1 MKQVDVC
8 IIGAGPG
15 GASAAIQLSNL
26 GVKSIVLEKAR
37 FPRDKVCGDAL
48 SGKVLNALR
57 RLDPELEKELLASKK
72 AIGSWGVTFVAP
84 NGKALRVPFSKKDK
98 DLNDPPGFICKRLHF
113 DQMLFERL
121 EKDPNIQVAQEVH
134 LRSAKRENGSIIL
147 EPKGHEPVEA
157 KMVIDASG
165 ANSWFSR
172 NIAGLKNIAAH
183 NCAGV
188 RAYYSG
194 VSGLDEH
201 GFIELHFI
209 KEALPGYFWIFPLP
223 NGGANV
229 GLGMRSDLISKR
241 KMDLKQLM
249 KDVVEKAPAIRDRF
263 ADANLEGP
271 VKGFPLPL
279 GSKRQKLS
287 GDNYLLV
294 GDAAHLIDPFTGE
307 GISNA
312 MISGAYAAEVCE
324 KALKAQDFSADNLKE
339 YDERVYKRL
348 GQELS
353 LSYKMQRLARQPRLF
368 NLVVNKALKN
378 ETLSRTIS
386 SMFDDMDLREE
397 LRKPSFYYKILF
409 G

>member
-1 MKQVDVC
+1 MRQVDVC

-26 GVKSIVLEKAR
+26 GVKSLVLEKAR

-57 RLDPELEKELLASKK
+57 RLDPELEKELLASEH

-98 DLNDPPGFICKRLHF
+98 AINNPPGFICKRLHF

-121 EKDPNIQVAQEVH
+121 EKDPNIQVVQEVD
-134 LRSAKRENGSIIL
+134 LRSTKRQNGSIIL
-147 EPKGHEPVEA
+147 EPKGHEPIEA

-172 NIAGLKNIAAH
+172 NVAGLKNVSAH

-241 KMDLKQLM
+241 KLDLKQLM
-249 KDVVEKAPAIRDRF
+249 KDVIEKAPAIRERF
-263 ADANLEGP
+263 ANAKLEDP
-271 VKGFPLPL
+271 IKGFPLPL

-287 GDNYLLV
+287 GDNYMLV

-312 MISGAYAAEVCE
+312 MISGAYAAEVCG

-397 LRKPSFYYKILF
+397 LRKPSFYYKMLF

>member
-1 MKQVDVC
+1 MD
-8 IIGAGPG
+8 
-15 GASAAIQLSNL
+15 
-26 GVKSIVLEKAR
+26 
-37 FPRDKVCGDAL
+37 
-48 SGKVLNALR
+48 
-57 RLDPELEKELLASKK
+57 
-72 AIGSWGVTFVAP
+72 
-84 NGKALRVPFSKKDK
+84 
-98 DLNDPPGFICKRLHF
+98 
-113 DQMLFERL
+113 
-121 EKDPNIQVAQEVH
+121 
-134 LRSAKRENGSIIL
+134 LRSAHRGSGTIIL
-147 EPKGHEPVEA
+147 EPKGQEPIQA

-172 NIAGLKNIAAH
+172 HFAGLQNLPTH

-194 VSGLDEH
+194 VSGLDED

-229 GLGMRSDLISKR
+229 GLGMRSDLISKQ
-241 KMDLKQLM
+241 KVDLKQLM
-249 KDVVEKAPAIRDRF
+249 KDVIEKAPDIRERF
-263 ADANLEGP
+263 AGAKLEGP
-271 VKGFPLPL
+271 IKGFPLPL

-312 MISGAYAAEVCE
+312 MISGAYAAEVCAN
-324 KALKAQDFSADNLKE
+324 ALNTQDFSADHLKE
-339 YDERVYKRL
+339 YDEKVYKRL

-353 LSYKMQRLARQPRLF
+353 LSYKLQRLAKQPRLF

>member
-1 MKQVDVC
+1 MIQSDVC

-26 GVKSIVLEKAR
+26 GVKSLVLEKAR

-48 SGKVLNALR
+48 SGKVLNALC
-57 RLDPELEKELLASKK
+57 RLDPALEKELLASKK
-72 AIGSWGVTFVAP
+72 ATGSWGVTFIAP

-98 DLNDPPGFICKRLHF
+98 ALNDPPGFICKRLDF

-121 EKDPNIQVAQEVH
+121 EKDPNIEVFQETD
-134 LRSAKRENGSIIL
+134 LRSAKRENGLIIL
-147 EPKGHEPVEA
+147 EPKSHEAVEA
-157 KMVIDASG
+157 KIVIDASG

-172 NIAGLKNIAAH
+172 HIAGLQNIPAH

-194 VSGLDEH
+194 VSGLDEN

-241 KMDLKQLM
+241 KIDLKQLM
-249 KDVVEKAPAIRDRF
+249 KDVVANAPGIKERF
-263 ADANLEGP
+263 AGAQLDGP

-279 GSKRQKLS
+279 GSKRRKLS

-312 MISGAYAAEVCE
+312 MISGAYAAEYCAH
-324 KALKAQDFSADNLKE
+324 ALKEHNYSAGSLSA

-353 LSYKMQRLARQPRLF
+353 LSYKLQRLARQPRLF
-368 NLVVNKALKN
+368 NMVVNKAIKN

-397 LRKPSFYYKILF
+397 LRKPGFYYKILF

>member
-1 MKQVDVC
+1 VTQVDVC

-26 GVKSIVLEKAR
+26 GVKSLVLEKAR

-57 RLDPELEKELLASKK
+57 RLDPELEKELLASNK
-72 AIGSWGVTFVAP
+72 AIGSWGVTFIAP

-98 DLNDPPGFICKRLHF
+98 EKNAPPGYICKRLDF

-121 EKDPNIQVAQEVH
+121 ERDPNIEVLQETD
-134 LRSAKRENGSIIL
+134 LRSATRVGDHITL
-147 EPKGHEPVEA
+147 EPKGQAPIEA
-157 KMVIDASG
+157 KIVIDASG

-172 NIAGLKNIAAH
+172 NVAGLQNISAH

-194 VSGLDEH
+194 VRGLDEH

-241 KMDLKQLM
+241 KLDLKQLM
-249 KDVVEKAPAIRDRF
+249 KDVIEKAPDIQKRF
-263 ADANLEGP
+263 ADAKLEGP
-271 VKGFPLPL
+271 IKGFPLPL

-312 MISGAYAAEVCE
+312 MISGAYAADICE
-324 KALKAQDFSADNLKE
+324 KALKTQDFSAGHLNA
-339 YDERVYKRL
+339 YDEKVYKRL
-348 GQELS
+348 GQELG